1 MRFIDILR
9 SASYTHGRHNRL
21 LMVGD
26 AHATIT
32 GKVNERGRVTPM
44 GGIRRFCDTGQM
56 RMGLRVLL
64 VIPEVGLNVD
74 SEIEWITRTYHTE
87 SLTGVVTPA
96 RIFEY
101 VAGRR
106 FDVVHFGSHGN
117 ETGIELSN
125 GTSISMFEVER
136 LARAVG
142 ANLLYLNSCSSARLA
157 QFAVDQG
164 IPAVIASTHAL
175 DDAVIAWSVAISF
188 YQALLANGDFYQ
200 SYEAAKP
207 RDGTLSFF
215 SNGHLVSRQM
225 KPLLDKMAVT
235 EKQLKT
241 LHYTQLFLA
250 IVVFGELIAIM
261 ILAGL

>member
-1 MRFIDILR
+1 
-9 SASYTHGRHNRL
+9 
-21 LMVGD
+21 
-26 AHATIT
+26 
-32 GKVNERGRVTPM
+32 M

-188 YQALLANGDFYQ
+188 YQELLNNGDFYQ